1 MPRRALKAQTK
12 VPALALT
19 PTTFSKIQSGIE
31 LKDLYYNL
39 VLILEDSFLQRGSS
53 VMVTEENLMRFCF
66 CLKYWC
72 RHFCDTL

>member
-1 MPRRALKAQTK
+1 MPIRALEAQIK

-19 PTTFSKIQSGIE
+19 PTTFSQIQSGIE

-53 VMVTEENLMRFCF
+53 VMVTVENLMRFCF
-66 CLKYWC
+66 CLTYWC